1 MRISDWSSDVCSSD
15 LPALAGEGRGDD
27 LHAEMRLAPL
37 AVAGMTLVLFRII
50 NDLKA
55 LRRQGL
61 GQLMLHGLGNG
72 HSPAPS
78 VDAVQSLSA
87 QKVCR
92 PRQPVNARPASEDGP
107 VRCPSS
113 PSLASPSA
121 PRSPA
126 YCWSP

>member
-72 HSPAPS
+72 HSPRS
-78 VDAVQSLSA
+78 EERRVGKECVST
-87 QKVCR
+87 CR
-92 PRQPVNARPASEDGP
+92 SR
-107 VRCPSS
+107 
-113 PSLASPSA
+113 
-121 PRSPA
+121 
-126 YCWSP
+126 WSPYH